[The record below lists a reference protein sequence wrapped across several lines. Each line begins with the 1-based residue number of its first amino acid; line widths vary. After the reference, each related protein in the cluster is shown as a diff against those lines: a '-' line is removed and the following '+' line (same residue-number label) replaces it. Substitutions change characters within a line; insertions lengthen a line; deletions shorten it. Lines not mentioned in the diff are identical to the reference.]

1 MPLDGLTNARRL
13 VRLAAA
19 RGLKPPPERSPAE
32 WADAKRILGSD
43 EGPHPGPWRTERTP
57 YLREVMEAC
66 GITHPARRVT
76 LLASA
81 QVGKTN
87 AELNV
92 LGQIIDE
99 TPCKVLFVV
108 PSLDE
113 AGAFNREKLEPLLT
127 NTPAVKARVRA
138 LTSRDETG
146 STTRVKKFPGGS
158 IELTGANSSKG
169 LQMRS
174 VPVVMLDEIAE
185 FPQDV
190 DGRGDPVAMAEARTM
205 AFTGR
210 EKIIAVSTPGTK
222 GSCRITSRYE
232 EGSRALFHVAC
243 PHCDHRQPLKFD
255 NLRWPK
261 GEPNKAE
268 YHCDGCGAA
277 ISHRAKK
284 DMLAA
289 GVWVHERP
297 ELAEIHP
304 SYRINALYSPFVPWS
319 WIADQREKSAD
330 DPVKDKV
337 FTQQVKGEAHEPRY
351 DVPAHETLWR
361 RREAWPHKRIP
372 PGCLFTIM
380 AVDVQGDRLEWGVY
394 AFDRHLGQWWIDGG
408 ILEGDPNLDPVWLD
422 LDEVKARRYQDAWG
436 REWAPEAMGIDSGY
450 LPQRVYAYARR
461 HAHQR
466 EPRVMA
472 LDGRPKWGE
481 PPIGKPSPQDV
492 DYQGRKIGMVQL
504 WPVGTWDVKTEC
516 ASALRLTEMGPN
528 ATGTWPKGAM
538 RFPQALDIGFFEQ
551 LCAEVCQVTEQRSG
565 FEQRK
570 WVKIRS
576 RNEQWDIAV
585 YCRALARHET
595 VGFTDADWAALEQ
608 ARLGPPEAAQ
618 ADLADLWAPDLKAQ
632 AEAATKARADQPPL
646 APQRQ
651 RPAASPWI
659 EPRRDWI

>member
-1 MPLDGLTNARRL
+1 M
-13 VRLAAA
+13 
-19 RGLKPPPERSPAE
+19 
-32 WADAKRILGSD
+32 LGSD
-43 EGPHPGPWRTERTP
+43 EGPHPGPWRTSRTP

-66 GITHPARRVT
+66 SVTHPARRVT
-76 LLASA
+76 FLASA

-87 AELNV
+87 AELNL
-92 LGQIIDE
+92 LGQIIAE
-99 TPCKVLFVV
+99 TPCKVLLVV

-174 VPVVMLDEIAE
+174 VPVVVLDEIAE

-210 EKIIAVSTPGTK
+210 EKIVAVSTPGTK
-222 GSCRITSRYE
+222 GSCRITARYE

-243 PHCDHRQPLKFD
+243 PHCQKRQPLKFD

-261 GEPNKAE
+261 GEPARAE
-268 YHCDGCGAA
+268 YYCEGCGAA
-277 ISHRAKK
+277 IGHRAKA
-284 DMLAA
+284 DMLAG

-297 ELAEIHP
+297 HLAEVHP

-361 RREAWPHKRIP
+361 RREAWLARRVP
-372 PGCLFTIM
+372 PGCLFLTM

-394 AFDRHLGQWWIDGG
+394 AFDRHMGQWWIDGG
-408 ILEGDPNLDPVWLD
+408 IIPGDPNLDPVWLD
-422 LDEVKARRYQDAWG
+422 LDQVMGRRYADAWG
-436 REWAPEAMGIDSGY
+436 REWAPESVGVDSGY

-461 HAHQR
+461 HAHR
-466 EPRVMA
+466 SEPRVMA

-481 PPIGKPSPQDV
+481 PPVGKPTPQDV

-504 WPVGTWDVKTEC
+504 WPVGTWDLKTEL
-516 ASALRLTEMGPN
+516 ASALRLTEMGPD
-528 ATGTWPKGAM
+528 AAGAWPKGAM
-538 RFPQALDIGFFEQ
+538 RFPQSLDMGFFEQ

-565 FEQRK
+565 FEVRK
-570 WVKIRS
+570 WIKIRA
-576 RNEQWDIAV
+576 RNEQWDLAV
-585 YCRALARHET
+585 YARALARHAT
-595 VGFTDADWAALEQ
+595 VGFSEADWNALEQ
-608 ARLGPPEAAQ
+608 ERLGAPEAAQ
-618 ADLADLWAPDLKAQ
+618 ADLAALWAPDLRAQ
-632 AEAATKARADQPPL
+632 AEAAVEAQAVETERRA
-646 APQRQ
+646 AP
-651 RPAASPWI
+651 RPARQSDDEAEFM
-659 EPRRDWI
+659 EPRDDFM

>member
-1 MPLDGLTNARRL
+1 MSARRL
-13 VRLAAA
+13 VLQAAA

-32 WADAKRILGSD
+32 WADAERMLGAD
-43 EGPHPGPWRTERTP
+43 EGPHPGPWRTSRTP

-92 LGQIIDE
+92 LGQIIAE
-99 TPCKVLFVV
+99 TPCKVLLVV

-113 AGAFNREKLEPLLT
+113 AGAFNREKLEPMLV

-146 STTRVKKFPGGS
+146 STTRIKKFPGGS

-174 VPVVMLDEIAE
+174 VPVVVLDEIAE
-185 FPQDV
+185 FPFDV

-243 PHCDHRQPLKFD
+243 PHCGHGQPLIFE

-261 GEPNKAE
+261 GEPAKAE
-268 YHCDGCGAA
+268 YHCSSCGAG
-277 ISHRAKK
+277 ISHRAKA

-289 GVWVHERP
+289 GYWVHELP
-297 ELAEIHP
+297 QLAEIHP

-319 WIADQREKSAD
+319 WIADQREKSGD

-337 FTQQVKGEAHEPRY
+337 FTQQVKGEAYEPRY

-361 RREAWPHKRIP
+361 RREAWPARRIP
-372 PGCLFTIM
+372 PGCLFLV
-380 AVDVQGDRLEWGVY
+380 ASVDVQGDRLEWGVY

-408 ILEGDPNLDPVWLD
+408 ILEGDPNLDPVWFD
-422 LDEVKARRYQDAWG
+422 LDRVLDQKYPDAWG
-436 REWAPEAMGIDSGY
+436 CEWAPESMGVDSGY

-461 HAHQR
+461 HAHR
-466 EPRVMA
+466 GLPRVMA

-481 PPIGKPSPQDV
+481 PPIGKPTPQDV

-504 WPVGTWDVKTEC
+504 WPVGTWDLKTEL
-516 ASALRLTEMGPN
+516 ASLLRLTEMGPD
-528 ATGTWPKGAM
+528 ASGTWPKGAM
-538 RFPQALDIGFFEQ
+538 RFPQSLDLGFFEQ
-551 LCAEVCQVTEQRSG
+551 LTAEACQVVEARSG
-565 FEQRK
+565 FEIRK
-570 WVKIRS
+570 WIKIRS
-576 RNEQWDIAV
+576 RNEQWDLAV
-585 YCRALARHET
+585 YCRALARHAT
-595 VGFTDADWAALEQ
+595 VGFSDAEWAALERE
-608 ARLGPPEAAQ
+608 RLGPPEAAQ
-618 ADLADLWAPDLKAQ
+618 PDLAALWAPDLKAQ
-632 AEAATKARADQPPL
+632 AEEAAKAQAIEAERQAAPP
-646 APQRQ
+646 
-651 RPAASPWI
+651 RPAERGQAD
-659 EPRRDWI
+659 EFMELRDDFM

>member
-1 MPLDGLTNARRL
+1 MPLDGLHSAKRL
-13 VRLAAA
+13 VRQAAA
-19 RGLKPPPERSPAE
+19 RGLKPPPERSVAE
-32 WADAKRILGSD
+32 WADAERMLGSD
-43 EGPHPGPWRTERTP
+43 EGPHPGPWRTSRTP

-66 GITHPARRVT
+66 SITHPARRVT
-76 LLASA
+76 FLASA

-87 AELNV
+87 AELNL
-92 LGQIIDE
+92 LGQIIAE
-99 TPCKVLFVV
+99 TPCKVLLVV

-127 NTPAVKARVRA
+127 NTPSVKARVRA

-174 VPVVMLDEIAE
+174 VPVVVLDEIAE

-222 GSCRITSRYE
+222 GACRITARYE

-243 PHCDHRQPLKFD
+243 PHCDARQALKFE

-261 GEPNKAE
+261 GEPARAE
-268 YHCDGCGAA
+268 YFCEGCGAA
-277 ISHRAKK
+277 INHRAKA
-284 DMLAA
+284 DMLAR
-289 GVWVHERP
+289 GQWVHERP
-297 ELAEIHP
+297 HLAEVHP

-361 RREAWPHKRIP
+361 RREAWAAKRVP
-372 PGCLFTIM
+372 PGCLFLTM

-394 AFDRHLGQWWIDGG
+394 AFDRHMGQWWIDGG
-408 ILEGDPNLDPVWLD
+408 ILPGDPSLDPVWFD
-422 LDEVKARRYQDAWG
+422 LDQVMGCRYADAWG
-436 REWAPEAMGIDSGY
+436 REWAPESMGVDSGY

-461 HAHQR
+461 HAHR
-466 EPRVMA
+466 AEPRVMA

-481 PPIGKPSPQDV
+481 PPIGRPTPQDV
-492 DYQGRKIGMVQL
+492 DYQGRKIGMAQL
-504 WPVGTWDVKTEC
+504 WPVGTWDLKTEL
-516 ASALRLTEMGPN
+516 ASALRLTEMGPD
-528 ATGTWPKGAM
+528 ATGAWPKGAM
-538 RFPQALDIGFFEQ
+538 RFPHVLDLGFFEQ

-565 FEQRK
+565 FEVRK
-570 WVKIRS
+570 WIKIRQ
-576 RNEQWDIAV
+576 RNEQWDLAV
-585 YCRALARHET
+585 YARALARHAT
-595 VGFTDADWAALEQ
+595 VGFSEADWNALEQ
-608 ARLGPPEAAQ
+608 ERLGAPEAAQ
-618 ADLADLWAPDLKAQ
+618 GELAELWAPDLRAQ
-632 AEAATKARADQPPL
+632 ADAAARARAATPPPPSKP
-646 APQRQ
+646 A
-651 RPAASPWI
+651 RPAATPWI
-659 EPRRDWI
+659 EPRQDWI